1 LALSF
6 KDPETE
12 SLAREVAG
20 LTGETL
26 TEAVRTSLRDRLRR
40 EQLKRGGA
48 SALAGALRDIAG
60 RCAALPSLDDR
71 TDDEILGYGAD
82 GLPS

>member
-1 LALSF
+1 MVLILE
-6 KDPETE
+6 DPETH

-26 TEAVRTSLRDRLRR
+26 AEAVRTSLRERLRR
-40 EQLKRGGA
+40 EQLKREGG

-71 TDDEILGYGAD
+71 PDVEILGYGGR
-82 GLPS
+82 GL